1 MYEELSENF
10 IEQTPPYSVVKDAL
24 PDGSLNSGQLPSQCL
39 TVNLILPTPCDLLSA
54 HCDMLSA
61 HCDMMFAHCDMLSA
75 HCDMLSAH
83 CDTLSA
89 HCNMLSAHCD
99 MLSAHCNMPSS
110 SCTMVYSQRAPLEL
124 TFDTSRFVSES
135 YSSSPGE
142 PGTPGSQ
149 PREEEEPVAG
159 VPIADLLVR
168 ASGSMQRNASYNCLS
183 SHRGKGHAIDTCNV
197 DMTFDLH
204 VVCPVLTRVTWISQL
219 LCQPRRE
226 NQLLC

>member
-54 HCDMLSA
+54 HCG
-61 HCDMMFAHCDMLSA
+61 
-75 HCDMLSAH
+75 
-83 CDTLSA
+83 
-89 HCNMLSAHCD
+89 MLSAHCD
-99 MLSAHCNMPSS
+99 MLSAHCNMPSSS

-168 ASGSMQRNASYNCLS
+168 ASGSMQRNASYHCLS
-183 SHRGKGHAIDTCNV
+183 SHRGKGHALNTCHI
-197 DMTFDLH
+197 DMTFDLRA
-204 VVCPVLTRVTWISQL
+204 VCPVLNRVTWISQLLL